1 MNAFNAGTYKKILLS
16 AVLALLVLAVIT
28 PLALKKYL
36 TTPPAAARISRLLS
50 DTLGQ
55 PVVVKSAELSGA
67 TLQLKGLA
75 VVNPPGFPTP
85 NLLTIDSLALKPVWF
100 TLLSDSRVIDTIAL
114 DGITLDLRRSSAGVW
129 NFDGLQ
135 RRLSASKPSSAEV
148 LIRQL
153 IISNGA
159 VQIDDHRLAGLAL
172 KVANLAN
179 RGAEKSGFQLEFDDP
194 SHNHY
199 RLSGRG
205 RLGTDPELELA
216 LSSASIALKSIS
228 GLLKIKNGYLP
239 DQGDAALQLTA
250 ELRKGI
256 IQSQGRMTFTGVGM
270 AAAGKGQLFSGNLA
284 LSASYDSH
292 KDDLTVDRLTLL
304 LDRLLTVRASGSV
317 QQLKKARNFAV
328 DLATDEV
335 DLAKI
340 APLIPE
346 LGRRKITLGGRLDK
360 SALHLSGSARDGIS
374 AARGDLRLALG
385 MMKQGQQLFFK
396 DLMATAALSGSGDA
410 VTISGKALQGQA
422 QAGALL
428 EALDA
433 PYNITLNRQLALLKA
448 ESPAL
453 SARAGGLSYSGK
465 TTYAAGAVLVENGT
479 LTGKDLALTIGRL
492 SARMPLK
499 QVGRGASR
507 YPLQADFSGADLKR
521 GEIRLNNLSGSIRGA
536 YAMAPQAKWLEG
548 SADLKAEKVA
558 WQEKEAGSTGVK
570 ARFSEAGCSAD
581 FTTSL
586 LGGTAAGNARF
597 NPFALQERVDFTV
610 KAQGIPLAGI
620 INYAGVRSDVAIT
633 GGVLEGSVSGSFSSS
648 AGLACHIEAQGSA
661 ISLTNKAKKSILS
674 DGGIRINTDLAGRK
688 LVINDSLLTV
698 GKDLAVKA
706 VGALENAFQSERQ
719 GQIAFSVPNTSLNA
733 VADAFINLLP
743 RSLQEATLGGGLA
756 AEGTLNLL
764 KGSLLIAG
772 AATLTAATIEAP
784 AENVSL
790 NAINGLLPFA
800 FDLNGTSAAKQPSYP
815 TFNRQNYAALLKQ
828 LRQNPEKGAALTVGK
843 ASFGGLSLDSLTL
856 RLRSGQGIT
865 EIVSLDASLYDGALS
880 GKGFITA
887 QNGILYR
894 GDLLINDL
902 SLVQL
907 CKAFP
912 AIAGYLSGRVDG
924 IVSIQGRGQK
934 LSDLDGFSEFWARG
948 TKSEKMLVSK
958 EFLQRLS
965 GKKLSGFFFS
975 TDRPYDR
982 AGIKAVLE
990 KGFLTFDSLDISNT
1004 NALGVR
1010 DLSVTIAPG
1019 QNRIAIDHLLNSIK
1033 EATLRGKSSSGS
1045 GEGADIGAPA
1055 AAPLETEFKWVE

>member
-1 MNAFNAGTYKKILLS
+1 MNASKAGTYKKILLF
-16 AVLALLVLAVIT
+16 AVFALLVLAVIT
-28 PLALKKYL
+28 PFALKKYL

-55 PVVVKSAELSGA
+55 PVLIQSAELSGA
-67 TLQLKGLA
+67 TLRLKGLA
-75 VVNPPGFPTP
+75 VANSPGFPTT
-85 NLLTIDSLALKPVWF
+85 NLLSVDSLALKPVWSS
-100 TLLSDSRVIDTIAL
+100 LLSDKRVIDKIEL
-114 DGITLDLRRSSAGVW
+114 EGITVDLRRSSAGVW
-129 NFDGLQ
+129 NFDDIQ

-153 IISNGA
+153 VISKGA
-159 VQIDDHRLAGLAL
+159 VQIDQHRIAGLAL
-172 KVANLAN
+172 NVANLAN
-179 RGAEKSGFQLEFDDP
+179 RGAEKSGFQLEFDDL
-194 SHNHY
+194 SRNHY

-205 RLGTDPELELA
+205 RLGKDPELELA
-216 LSSASIALKSIS
+216 LTSSSIALKSLS

-239 DQGDAALQLTA
+239 DQGNATLQLTA

-256 IQSQGRMTFTGVGM
+256 IQSRGTMTFKGVSM
-270 AAAGKGQLFSGNLA
+270 AATGKGETFSGNLA
-284 LSASYDSH
+284 LSAKYDSH
-292 KDDLTVDRLTLL
+292 NDDLTVDGLTLL
-304 LDRLLTVRASGSV
+304 LDRLLTVRASGRV

-335 DLAKI
+335 DLAAV

-374 AARGDLRLALG
+374 AARGNLRLSKGFL
-385 MMKQGQQLFFK
+385 KQDKQIFFN
-396 DLMATAALSGSGDA
+396 DLTATAALSGGGDA
-410 VTISGKALQGQA
+410 VTISGKALQGPA
-422 QAGALL
+422 QGGALL

-433 PYNITLNRQLALLKA
+433 PYTITLNRQLALFKA
-448 ESPAL
+448 ESAAL
-453 SARAGGLSYSGK
+453 SIRAGGLSYSGK
-465 TTYAAGAVLVENGT
+465 TSYAAGAVLVENGT
-479 LTGKDLALTIGRL
+479 LTGTDLALTLGRL

-499 QVGRGASR
+499 QAGRGASR

-536 YAMAPQAKWLEG
+536 YALAPQARWLEG
-548 SADLKAEKVA
+548 SADLKAEKVV
-558 WQEKEAGSTGVK
+558 WQEKEAGLTGVK

-586 LGGTAAGNARF
+586 LGGTAAGNVRF
-597 NPFALQERVDFTV
+597 NPFALRERVDFTV
-610 KAQGIPLAGI
+610 KTQGLPLAGI
-620 INYAGVRSDVAIT
+620 VKYAGVRSDVAIT
-633 GGVLEGSVSGSFSSS
+633 GGVLEGSVSGSFSPST
-648 AGLACHIEAQGSA
+648 GLACHVEARGSA
-661 ISLTNKAKKSILS
+661 LSLTDKAKKTILS
-674 DGGIRINTDLAGRK
+674 DGGIRINTDLAGRT

-706 VGALENAFQSERQ
+706 GGALENAFQPERQ
-719 GQIAFSVPNTSLNA
+719 GQIVFSIPKTSLNA
-733 VADAFINLLP
+733 VADAFLNLLP
-743 RSLQEATLGGGLA
+743 RSLQAATLGGGLA

-764 KGSLLIAG
+764 KGRLLVAG
-772 AATLTAATIEAP
+772 TATLSAATIEAP

-790 NAINGLLPFA
+790 SAINGLLPFA
-800 FDLNGTSAAKQPSYP
+800 FDLNGTSATKPPSYP

-856 RLRSGQGIT
+856 RLRTGQGIT

-887 QNGILYR
+887 QNGLLYR

-924 IVSIQGRGQK
+924 VVSVQGRGQK
-934 LSDLDGFSEFWARG
+934 LADLDGFSEFWARG

-1010 DLSVTIAPG
+1010 DLNVTIAPG
-1019 QNRIAIDHLLNSIK
+1019 QNRIALDHLLNSIK
-1033 EATLRGKSSSGS
+1033 EATLRGKSSSGA

-1055 AAPLETEFKWVE
+1055 AAPPETEFKWVE